1 MRVPVILHSIS
12 GFDQDILE
20 SVALPTVEGLSRC
33 IRDTTLLRNELTI
46 SPDFWSILQ
55 RLHRHGEAGP
65 QVFELLQTIGE
76 STPQIVTADNY
87 ESAIS
92 LANDFV
98 TAGSVG
104 SVDERQR
111 DVMAR
116 RSKGVKPPKPR
127 YVHSYVMFSIKTT
140 HKANSENKIVTRGV
154 KALGLIYHLSGRVP
168 LLIQQSHLE
177 EREGLDI
184 SSMWHG
190 YALTLLTT
198 SLVGLLVSHIPV
210 SRRTMCQSLSR
221 YQASCHIHAATVTP
235 VGPVSFQRRE

>member
-20 SVALPTVEGLSRC
+20 SVALPTIKGLSRC
-33 IRDTTLLRNELTI
+33 IRETTLLRNELTI

-55 RLHRHGEAGP
+55 RLHQHGEAGP
-65 QVFELLQTIGE
+65 LVFELLQTIGE

-87 ESAIS
+87 ESAIG

-104 SVDERQR
+104 SIEERQR

-127 YVHSYVMFSIKTT
+127 YVHSHLNLLDSR
-140 HKANSENKIVTRGV
+140 HSQNS
-154 KALGLIYHLSGRVP
+154 
-168 LLIQQSHLE
+168 
-177 EREGLDI
+177 
-184 SSMWHG
+184 
-190 YALTLLTT
+190 
-198 SLVGLLVSHIPV
+198 
-210 SRRTMCQSLSR
+210 
-221 YQASCHIHAATVTP
+221 
-235 VGPVSFQRRE
+235 